1 MAQVATRSPGLVARD
16 RIMTQQY
23 AYGLF
28 FARWRRRYTKR
39 VHSLRDD
46 IPYSIAIQGVLS
58 ILVFESVDLKLL
70 EIHNALILA
79 MLGDIL
85 SVNNNK

>member
-1 MAQVATRSPGLVARD
+1 
-16 RIMTQQY
+16 
-23 AYGLF
+23 
-28 FARWRRRYTKR
+28 
-39 VHSLRDD
+39 
-46 IPYSIAIQGVLS
+46 VLS